1 MDSSG
6 LYGALYILGGGV
18 FPGLRGPRRNVSSLV
33 PCKGVVTL
41 LLLVLGRLLLLL
53 LCSSWVLARRVKM
66 RWSLKLELYLW
77 VEMSFDPLPLG
88 SRRCWDVR
96 GRLPALPPI

>member
-1 MDSSG
+1 ME
-6 LYGALYILGGGV
+6 ACILGGDV
-18 FPGLRGPRRNVSSLV
+18 FPGLCGTRKNVSSSV

-41 LLLVLGRLLLLL
+41 LLCVLGGLQLLL
-53 LCSSWVLARRVKM
+53 LCSSWVLARRVEM
-66 RWSLKLELYLW
+66 RWSLKLELFLW